1 MCVAAEALALDDALP
16 THVAHPAEAFRTI
29 AEVQEHAR
37 RVAGV
42 DRSVELEAPLL
53 AQPRQAVSSKSKC

>member
-1 MCVAAEALALDDALP
+1 MCVAAEAHALGDDLE
-16 THVAHPAEAFRTI
+16 THEAHPAEAIRAV

-42 DRSVELEAPLL
+42 DGSVEL
-53 AQPRQAVSSKSKC
+53 